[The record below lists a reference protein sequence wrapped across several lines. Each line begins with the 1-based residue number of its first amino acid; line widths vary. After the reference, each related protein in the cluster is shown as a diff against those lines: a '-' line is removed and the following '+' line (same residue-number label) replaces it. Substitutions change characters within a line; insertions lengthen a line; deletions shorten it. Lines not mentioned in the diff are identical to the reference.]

1 MALLPLIMTDQGL
14 QPAAP
19 ADLRAQLISLVS
31 AIVPDYTANLP
42 GSLIEDISS
51 TDTYALIESDS
62 FLVDLVNSVTPFGA
76 NAFLLNQLGIL
87 YGVDHQPITNTAV
100 YVVFTGPP
108 GYVVAQGFVVSD
120 GTYQYVCQSGGIC
133 GLDGNTLPVYA
144 LATVTGAW
152 EVLPGTVVQ
161 MLTSVPADIPLT
173 VSNPVSGIP
182 SQSGEPIS
190 IFRER
195 CFTAGLAASTGM
207 GRYLKTLCGNVP
219 GVQMRLIAVQT
230 DGDQHVVIVG
240 GGDPYQVAYAIWQA
254 DFYVPGLAGAVIRV
268 DNMTNTTPIRIA
280 TMNNH
285 NFVDGDV
292 AQILGVVGM
301 SLINGQQIMVKR
313 LEDSNPNK
321 DKQFDAYE
329 PHFDTT
335 KVPAPPV
342 FDRPII
348 GDNWGPYMYGG
359 TLSPNPINAFITV
372 ADFPDTYLI
381 PYVIPPQERVSIV
394 LTWRTDSPNY
404 VSPDAIAQAAIP
416 EIVDYINS
424 LPAGTTPIN
433 LNVMNKVF
441 LDAIQSILVGEYVID
456 IVWEIFINEIGV
468 SPQLGTQVIFGDPYS
483 YFYTENGKVQV
494 LKGSV

>member
-1 MALLPLIMTDQGL
+1 
-14 QPAAP
+14 
-19 ADLRAQLISLVS
+19 
-31 AIVPDYTANLP
+31 
-42 GSLIEDISS
+42 
-51 TDTYALIESDS
+51 
-62 FLVDLVNSVTPFGA
+62 
-76 NAFLLNQLGIL
+76 
-87 YGVDHQPITNTAV
+87 
-100 YVVFTGPP
+100 
-108 GYVVAQGFVVSD
+108 
-120 GTYQYVCQSGGIC
+120 
-133 GLDGNTLPVYA
+133 
-144 LATVTGAW
+144 
-152 EVLPGTVVQ
+152 
-161 MLTSVPADIPLT
+161 
-173 VSNPVSGIP
+173 
-182 SQSGEPIS
+182 
-190 IFRER
+190 
-195 CFTAGLAASTGM
+195 
-207 GRYLKTLCGNVP
+207 
-219 GVQMRLIAVQT
+219 
-230 DGDQHVVIVG
+230 
-240 GGDPYQVAYAIWQA
+240 
-254 DFYVPGLAGAVIRV
+254 
-268 DNMTNTTPIRIA
+268 
-280 TMNNH
+280 
-285 NFVDGDV
+285 
-292 AQILGVVGM
+292 
-301 SLINGQQIMVKR
+301 MVKR